1 MNVRCTES
9 IEKKIQGKPM
19 TFRAGDEYTAST
31 VNEHWCVVD
40 SIGFESE
47 EFGLHFEVL
56 EDEVITEEEASKAMG
71 ETVHRTVSYPEPD
84 ITLGWLD
91 GEEEHE
97 EVETWWD
104 KVMNYIFV

>member
-1 MNVRCTES
+1 MNVRCTEA
-9 IEKKIQGKPM
+9 IEKKMQGKSM
-19 TFRAGDEYTAST
+19 TFRAGEEYTANT
-31 VNEHWCVVD
+31 VNKHWYVVD
-40 SIGFESE
+40 SIGFETE

-56 EDEVITEEEASKAMG
+56 EDDIITEEEASKAINRV
-71 ETVHRTVSYPEPD
+71 VHTTPSYPEPE
-84 ITLGWLD
+84 ITPGWLD